1 MSNLDTM
8 INDIRN
14 KKYHLFYSHTLF
26 QQRTR
31 TDFNSHEKI
40 RHVQYK
46 RITDQNLNDIND
58 IVTIT
63 EAVQATPEN
72 SGDNLIDFIESKK
85 IISDTIYLGIGTWY
99 SSTPLY

>member
-26 QQRTR
+26 QKRIKS
-31 TDFNSHEKI
+31 DFHSDLKNN
-40 RHVQYK
+40 HVRYK
-46 RITDQNLNDIND
+46 RITDQNLNDIDD

-72 SGDNLIDFIESKK
+72 SGDNLASFIETKK
-85 IISDTIYLGIGTWY
+85 IVSDTIYLGIGTWY
-99 SSTPLY
+99 SSTPL